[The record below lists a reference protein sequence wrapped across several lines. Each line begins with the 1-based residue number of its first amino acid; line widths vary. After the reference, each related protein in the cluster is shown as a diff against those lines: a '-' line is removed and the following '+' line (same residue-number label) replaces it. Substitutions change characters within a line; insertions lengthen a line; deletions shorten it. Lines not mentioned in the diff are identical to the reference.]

1 MGILSSIP
9 VAFVILASAVLQV
22 RWTTPAQT
30 GLAIEAPDREEQ
42 VIECLESSMQ
52 ARIRFE
58 IRVCRKRSG
67 WLDHCEEAR
76 SELHTAQFDEVT
88 ESYRVVS
95 DRLGDEAEA
104 VAVGLPTRTEAVQAV
119 RTLREMPL
127 EFLIREEKDILT
139 NPTSYLQVRSIF
151 ICRGTGSRT
160 FAHLSRILTLGL
172 VNNVEDRSEWF
183 DFILHQ
189 S

>member
-1 MGILSSIP
+1 VSIFTSLP
-9 VAFVILASAVLQV
+9 VSFLIVVSAALQL
-22 RWTTPAQT
+22 RWTSPAQK
-30 GLAIEAPDREEQ
+30 GLTIEAPDREEQ

-58 IRVCRKRSG
+58 VRLCRRRSG

-95 DRLGDEAEA
+95 DRFGDQAEA
-104 VAVGLPTRTEAVQAV
+104 VAVGVPTRSEAVQAV
-119 RTLREMPL
+119 RTLNEMPL
-127 EFLIREEKDILT
+127 DFLVREEHDILSHT
-139 NPTSYLQVRSIF
+139 KSYLQVRTIF
-151 ICRGTGSRT
+151 VCRGTSSRT

-172 VNNVEDRSEWF
+172 VNNLEDRSDWF
-183 DFILHQ
+183 DFTLNKP
-189 S
+189 